1 MKKLYKIVMGILWG
15 IGGLC
20 IALTLIIFIYA
31 KLDIASSRKEPNT
44 DKTTNNQLVVSEQNP
59 VLNKDEDYVIQK
71 EVISDSQEP
80 ATNLDEN
87 ESQNSVL
94 NQSSI
99 TPFNEEILCG
109 FNSNID
115 IDNVVSVLGNYDD
128 IVQNTVDNG
137 TQTYLYYNNVEYNG
151 LFGKL
156 THVIRTWG
164 KNGDGFYNYEIWQ
177 SNIVETGNNDEIL
190 SEANEVLAFLESTY
204 GEYDYSED
212 GSHISYKFYNV
223 PSAYGY
229 YIELH
234 IEYSYTTNDSYDIWY
249 HKGI

>member
-156 THVIRTWG
+156 
-164 KNGDGFYNYEIWQ
+164 
-177 SNIVETGNNDEIL
+177 
-190 SEANEVLAFLESTY
+190 LAFWPL
-204 GEYDYSED
+204 
-212 GSHISYKFYNV
+212 V
-223 PSAYGY
+223 
-229 YIELH
+229 
-234 IEYSYTTNDSYDIWY
+234 
-249 HKGI
+249 